1 MSEQTAEVAETEA
14 PKPDAPAEEAPAQ
27 ETDWRAE
34 ARKWEQR
41 AKSNKDAADRIATI
55 EAEKAQLAEKVTA
68 YETKEKRAQ
77 LVSEVSQEAGVP
89 AEVLR
94 GNTREEL
101 EAHAE
106 VLKALIKPSGPVI
119 PGQERAPQKVEADPV
134 RQFAKSLFANAKT
147 E

>member
-41 AKSNKDAADRIATI
+41 AKSNKDAADRIASI

-68 YETKEKRAQ
+68 YETKEQRAQ